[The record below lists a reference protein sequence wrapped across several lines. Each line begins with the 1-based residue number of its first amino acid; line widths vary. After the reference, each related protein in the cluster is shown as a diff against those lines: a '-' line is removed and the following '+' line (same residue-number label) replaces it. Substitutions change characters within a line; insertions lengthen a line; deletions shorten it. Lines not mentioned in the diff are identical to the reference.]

1 MSERPCPY
9 TNPPEEAEHMALVQW
24 LELHAIRYTHVP
36 NEGLHK
42 VQYRV
47 KQKRL
52 GVKPGVPDILI
63 FDPPP
68 ACPENVGTAI
78 ELKRRKGGRVTP
90 EQSAWLCV
98 LKDRGWAVAVCQGA
112 MEAIEFLESLGYGRG
127 WASEA

>member
-1 MSERPCPY
+1 MAETNPY

-63 FDPPP
+63 FDRPPLS
-68 ACPENVGTAI
+68 PENVGVAI
-78 ELKRRKGGRVTP
+78 ELKRQKGGRVTP
-90 EQSAWLCV
+90 EQIAWLED
-98 LKDRGWAVAVCQGA
+98 LKARGWAVAVCQGA
-112 MEAIEFLESLGYGRG
+112 MEAIRVLQELGFGG
-127 WASEA
+127 WSRCSS